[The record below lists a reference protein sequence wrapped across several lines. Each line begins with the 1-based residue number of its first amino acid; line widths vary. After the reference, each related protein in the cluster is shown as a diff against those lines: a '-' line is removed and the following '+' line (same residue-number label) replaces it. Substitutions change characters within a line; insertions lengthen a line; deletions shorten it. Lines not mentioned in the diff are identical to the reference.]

1 MEITPDVIEAF
12 RAFYPEFADADK
24 WPDTTLTRYLREAD
38 EETGRRWGPYGDF
51 SLKQRGM
58 FAYVAHRAVLTKAA
72 ARATEAGGI
81 ASAPAQ
87 VTSKSVGDESASFAV
102 SAPANSAEANQLG
115 DLRSTIYGVEFLRL
129 RLRAGMG
136 AVAV

>member
-1 MEITPDVIEAF
+1 MEITPEIIEAF

-24 WPDTTLTRYLREAD
+24 WPDPTLTRYLREAD

-58 FAYVAHRAVLTKAA
+58 FAYAAHRAVLAKAA

-87 VTSKSVGDESASFAV
+87 VSSKSVGDESVSYAV
-102 SAPANSAEANQLG
+102 SVPASGVEANQLG
-115 DLRSTIYGVEFLRL
+115 DLRSTIYGIEFLRL
-129 RLRAGMG
+129 RTRAGMG

>member
-1 MEITPDVIEAF
+1 MDITPDVITAF
-12 RAFYPEFADADK
+12 RAFYPEFAD
-24 WPDTTLTRYLREAD
+24 WPDPTLTRYLREAD

-58 FAYVAHRAVLTKAA
+58 FAYAAHRAVLAKAA

-81 ASAPAQ
+81 ASAQAQ
-87 VTSKSVGDESASFAV
+87 VSSKSVGDESASFAV
-102 SAPANSAEANQLG
+102 ASPANGVEANQLG

-129 RLRAGMG
+129 RTRAGMG